1 MSLSKLP
8 NSKKRKVLDLNERV
22 DIISQYEKGA
32 KCIKLAKDYN
42 VGKTQIQNICIRDK
56 EAIMSRFKLGES
68 GKRKT
73 IQNRKCPYQ
82 MLNEHQWKVRA
93 SEEDSHMRSI

>member
-1 MSLSKLP
+1 MSSQAAQICSLSK
-8 NSKKRKVLDLNERV
+8 NSLEVGGHDP
-22 DIISQYEKGA
+22 GA

-56 EAIMSRFKLGES
+56 EAIMNRFKLGES

-93 SEEDSHMRSI
+93 SEEDSHVRSI

>member
-32 KCIKLAKDYN
+32 KCIKLAEDYN
-42 VGKTQIQNICIRDK
+42 VGKTQIQN
-56 EAIMSRFKLGES
+56 MYS
-68 GKRKT
+68 
-73 IQNRKCPYQ
+73 
-82 MLNEHQWKVRA
+82 
-93 SEEDSHMRSI
+93 

>member
-73 IQNRKCPYQ
+73 IQNRKFPYQ

-93 SEEDSHMRSI
+93 SEEDSHVRRI